1 MTQPAPSA
9 ALPETYFGAQTS
21 HEHCEVLAIQ
31 HIDRRVLALEVG
43 LYEKKW
49 FDYRLLHP
57 VQATY
62 LMTHHYNRAF
72 GNFIGVALDTK
83 RRFTAAFKGK
93 DIMAHR
99 EKLSFWKLR
108 QKIDELGMRYEF
120 FLREA
125 MKWHLARGW
134 GKGSLNPPRPCHLTG
149 NDEMIL
155 DICNAWSAECK
166 AKIQYARD
174 PAFHASAFTG
184 SAAQLAYEQFLVAQ
198 IAQRRNPMYALHA
211 ALYVLDVLR
220 VETAIEHFGAETVA
234 QAAQYCLDDISQH

>member
-1 MTQPAPSA
+1 MHTPAPSA
-9 ALPETYFGAQTS
+9 APPESYYGADTDHQR
-21 HEHCEVLAIQ
+21 CEVLAIQ
-31 HIDRRVLALEVG
+31 HIDRRVLTLEAG

-49 FDYRLLHP
+49 FDYRPLHP

-72 GNFIGVALDTK
+72 GDFIGIALDTK

-134 GKGSLNPPRPCHLTG
+134 GRGSLNPPRPCHLTG

-166 AKIQYARD
+166 AKIQYAKA
-174 PAFHASAFTG
+174 PTFSVSTFTG
-184 SAAQLAYEQFLVAQ
+184 SAGQLAYEAHLIGQ

-211 ALYVLDVLR
+211 ALYIFDALR
-220 VETAIEHFGAETVA
+220 VEVAIRHFGPETVA
-234 QAAQYCLDDISQH
+234 QAAQYCLDEVSQP